1 MPIIVKILVISLS
14 ALAVA
19 YFTFQFNGIETPSYR
34 VLKIIDDIEIRS
46 YDKMIYASYTPKGQN
61 NNSSFRTV
69 ADFIF
74 GSNNKNEKI
83 AMTAP
88 VVIKPHNSYE
98 MAFIMPKSFT
108 LSNLPKPNNEAVKVY
123 EVPAT
128 TKAVIG
134 YSGYTNNNKEKK
146 YISQLKNR
154 LEKNNIKHL
163 NDFEVQVYDPP
174 YKPIGRKNEIT
185 VSLVM
190 DTISNLNNM
199 ANKEKN
205 KAPNTNTIHL
215 GGGCFWCIEAV
226 YENIKGVVQVV
237 SGYSGGDKETA
248 NYKDVCTGKTKHAEV
263 CKITYNVDEVSL
275 ETLLNLFFT
284 FHDPTT
290 KNRQGND
297 IGPHYR
303 SVIFYK
309 NDAEQTTAQKVIDAM
324 NSEVYDNKIVTELS
338 PLQHFYEAENYH
350 QDYFANNKSQSYC
363 QIVIAPKVAKLRAKY
378 SVFSK

>member
-1 MPIIVKILVISLS
+1 VKILIISLS
-14 ALAVA
+14 ALVVA
-19 YFTFQFNGIETPSYR
+19 YFTFQSTGIETPSYR
-34 VLKIIDDIEIRS
+34 LIKTMGNIEIRS
-46 YDKMIYASYTPKGQN
+46 YDKMIYASYTPQGEN
-61 NNSSFRTV
+61 NNSSFRTL

-74 GSNNKNEKI
+74 GGNNKNEKI

-98 MAFIMPKSFT
+98 MAFIMPKNFN

-123 EVPAT
+123 EVPAN
-128 TKAVIG
+128 TKAVLS
-134 YSGYTNNNKEKK
+134 YSGYTNNNKEKS
-146 YISQLKNR
+146 YVEQLKNG

-163 NDFEVQVYDPP
+163 NDFEIQVYDPP
-174 YKPIGRKNEIT
+174 YKPFGRKNEIT
-185 VSLVM
+185 VSLIT
-190 DTISNLNNM
+190 DKISNLDDMTIKENNSS
-199 ANKEKN
+199 N
-205 KAPNTNTIHL
+205 NTNTIYL

-237 SGYSGGDKETA
+237 SGYSGGQKETA
-248 NYKDVCTGKTKHAEV
+248 NYKDVCSGQTNHAEV
-263 CKITYNVDEVSL
+263 CKVKFDPSIIGL
-275 ETLLNLFFT
+275 ETILNLFFT

-290 KNRQGND
+290 LNRQGND
-297 IGPHYR
+297 IGRHYR

-309 NDAEQTTAQKVIDAM
+309 DTSQKQTAHQVIESM
-324 NSEVYDNKIVTELS
+324 NREVYNNKIVTEVSALTD
-338 PLQHFYEAENYH
+338 FYEAEDYH

>member
-1 MPIIVKILVISLS
+1 MKILIISLS
-14 ALAVA
+14 ALVVA
-19 YFTFQFNGIETPSYR
+19 YFTFQSTGIETPSYR
-34 VLKIIDDIEIRS
+34 LIKTMGNIEIRS
-46 YDKMIYASYTPKGQN
+46 YDKMIYASYTPQGEN

-74 GSNNKNEKI
+74 GGNNKNEKI

-98 MAFIMPKSFT
+98 MAFIMPKNFY

-128 TKAVIG
+128 TKAVLS
-134 YSGYTNNNKEKK
+134 YSGYTNNNKEKS
-146 YISQLKNR
+146 YVEQLKNG

-163 NDFEVQVYDPP
+163 NDFEIQVYDPP
-174 YKPIGRKNEIT
+174 YKPFGRKNEIT
-185 VSLVM
+185 VSLIT
-190 DTISNLNNM
+190 DKISNLDDM
-199 ANKEKN
+199 TNKEN
-205 KAPNTNTIHL
+205 NSSNNTNTIYL

-237 SGYSGGDKETA
+237 SGYSGGQKETA
-248 NYKDVCTGKTKHAEV
+248 NYKDVCSGQTNHAEV
-263 CKITYNVDEVSL
+263 CKVKFDPSIIGL
-275 ETLLNLFFT
+275 ETILNLFFT

-290 KNRQGND
+290 LNRQGND
-297 IGPHYR
+297 IGRHYR

-309 NDAEQTTAQKVIDAM
+309 DTSQKQTAHQVIESM
-324 NSEVYDNKIVTELS
+324 NREVYNNKIVTEVSALTD
-338 PLQHFYEAENYH
+338 FYEAEDYH